1 MSTEGSQGTR
11 TPADHSAAEAVRL
24 VEAMGTGDREAEQ
37 EFVDRYH
44 SRLRAMLLAR
54 TRNPDLTG
62 DLVQDVLIE
71 ALCALRRG
79 QLREPTKL
87 SAFVIGIARNVLNS
101 HFRGAARQPESIEA
115 PEDLPDLRSSVR
127 EIEDRQREAIAM
139 DAISSLEVVDRTI
152 LHLTLVDGMKPGAI
166 AERLRLSPDVV
177 RQRKLRA
184 TRKIIDFVRGQ
195 SQKEPPVYIV
205 TGQKR

>member
-1 MSTEGSQGTR
+1 MSTEGSQETR
-11 TPADHSAAEAVRL
+11 MPAEQSAAEAVRL
-24 VEAMGTGDREAEQ
+24 VEAMAAGDREAER
-37 EFVDRYH
+37 EFVDRYEG
-44 SRLRAMLLAR
+44 RVRAMLLAR
-54 TRNPDLTG
+54 TRNPDVAG

-79 QLREPTKL
+79 QLREPAKL

-101 HFRGAARQPESIEA
+101 HFRGAARQLESIETR
-115 PEDLPDLRSSVR
+115 EELPDLGSTVR
-127 EIEDRQREAIAM
+127 EVEDRQREAIALE
-139 DAISSLEVVDRTI
+139 AISSLEAVDRSI
-152 LHLTLVDGMKPGAI
+152 LQLTLVDGLKPGAI

-184 TRKIIDFVRGQ
+184 TRRIIDFVRGQ
-195 SQKEPPVYIV
+195 SQKEPPIYIV